1 MDEIT
6 NYDKFDAPCISFA
19 DLPSGVGDKIQV
31 GDTLVAKCDNNEVT
45 AEVIEVDK
53 EAGKVYLTKELPAN
67 CSDISV
73 KETATGQTARYDA
86 MKKQA
91 QDSSSNLSTM
101 PLPNLKKMIIQ
112 ISIQQGD
119 SNDQ

>member
-1 MDEIT
+1 MSELT
-6 NYDKFDAPCISFA
+6 NFDKFDAPCIDFT
-19 DLPSGVGDKIQV
+19 DLPSGMGEKIQV
-31 GDTLVAKCDNNEVT
+31 GDTLVAKCDNDEVS
-45 AEVIEVDK
+45 AEVIEVNKD
-53 EAGKVYLTKELPAN
+53 EGKVYLSKELPED

-91 QDSSSNLSTM
+91 QDSSKDAATM
-101 PLPNLKKMIIQ
+101 PLPNLKKMLIQ

-119 SNDQ
+119 SNE